1 VANDITVDS
10 GLDEHLTKP
19 AVVDTTSTRYFMSQP
34 DIRINIILM
43 SLCWL
48 TCSFNYYMVG
58 FLLKYFPG
66 SIYVNGSISSLSEVA
81 ATLSAGYFYAKV
93 GVKKA
98 FVISF
103 GISALGGCGILVYKI
118 LTDFY

>member
-1 VANDITVDS
+1 MDY
-10 GLDEHLTKP
+10 GLDELIAKTP
-19 AVVDTTSTRYFMSQP
+19 EVDTTSTHYFMSQP
-34 DIRINIILM
+34 DIRINVILL

-48 TCSFNYYMVG
+48 TCSFNYYMVT

-66 SIYVNGSISSLSEVA
+66 SIYVNGSISSLSEVV
-81 ATLSAGYFYAKV
+81 ATLTAGYFYAKV

-103 GISALGGCGILVYKI
+103 GISALGGCGIIAYQI
-118 LTDFY
+118 SNDFY